1 MTDKQK
7 RMLKHWEN
15 KELQGCCKIIYCFM
29 VDNEL
34 FSEILINGRKKSTYF
49 VVAKN
54 DYSSIIHKQL
64 FDISKNK
71 KDIKVIR

>member
-7 RMLKHWEN
+7 RMLKHWKN

-49 VVAKN
+49 VVAK
-54 DYSSIIHKQL
+54 K
-64 FDISKNK
+64 
-71 KDIKVIR
+71 